1 MNTLEVT
8 FMLIERLERMPA
20 DSIWAH
26 RASGVRGALLK
37 MADRL
42 ENRLPVSR
50 SMLDRMISKGYEILE
65 KSTVEKQSYKLKSPR
80 S

>member
-1 MNTLEVT
+1 
-8 FMLIERLERMPA
+8 MLIERLERMPA